1 MGAMSDPYM
10 VDARKLVAGGVAMV
24 LGLAVA
30 GLFVWMTPQATARE
44 TKAACE
50 AIRSEDGI
58 QAWKAALPTPAR
70 DFTAMDH
77 NGKPVK
83 LSDYRGKVV
92 LLNFW
97 ASWCNVCRA
106 EKPSL
111 SAMTDE
117 MAQDGFVVV
126 TMASDHSWDAVRKVL
141 PKGAPFQVLLDPPA
155 DIGRPGPTDDDNIGA
170 IAQSYGIEAVPE
182 SFLIDKKGNIRYY
195 LVNKR
200 DWDSSVAETCIQSLI
215 DE

>member
-1 MGAMSDPYM
+1 MA
-10 VDARKLVAGGVAMV
+10 LC
-24 LGLAVA
+24 LAVA
-30 GLFVWMTPQATARE
+30 ALFVWMTPRAAARE

-50 AIRSEDGI
+50 AMRSEAGI
-58 QAWKAALPTPAR
+58 EAWKSALPTAAH
-70 DFTAMDH
+70 DFTAQDH
-77 NGKPVK
+77 MGRPVK

-111 SAMTDE
+111 TSMTDE

-126 TMASDHSWDAVRKVL
+126 TLASDHTWDDVRKVL
-141 PKGAPFQVLLDPPA
+141 PKGAPFQVLLDPPT
-155 DIGRPGPTDDDNIGA
+155 DIGRPGPADDDNIGA

-182 SFLIDKKGNIRYY
+182 SFLIEIGRASCRER
-195 LVNKR
+195 V
-200 DWDSSVAETCIQSLI
+200 
-215 DE
+215 